1 METQSPSQYSRGIA
15 NRKKEK
21 ARGVLRSPLHSS
33 CHRVKGDEAVVWA
46 GGVDRPTYIYI
57 FCDHKKATKKAIL
70 GPPAITSNTHI
81 LLYRYEVIKLSLNML
96 LIYIWSEKRLLYVL
110 TYFT

>member
-1 METQSPSQYSRGIA
+1 M
-15 NRKKEK
+15 
-21 ARGVLRSPLHSS
+21 
-33 CHRVKGDEAVVWA
+33 WA

-96 LIYIWSEKRLLYVL
+96 LIYMVGKEITLCTYLLYL
-110 TYFT
+110 G